1 MAKELF
7 IFDVNPQSNFLT
19 ANAHHLFGDRV
30 GDRSLYLLL
39 VDGIPRI

>member
-30 GDRSLYLLL
+30 DDRSLYLLL